1 MASTALARAKEQIS
15 SLSKRASQL
24 RSSSPVQAGMN
35 AGIVV
40 GSAAAAGA
48 LDAALPDLMGVK
60 PSLGAGLILAGA
72 GFAMKSPKMILSS
85 AGMLAPH
92 AYMAANDAAE
102 NAMAGSAATDDTE
115 E

>member
-24 RSSSPVQAGMN
+24 RGSSPVQAGMN
-35 AGIVV
+35 GAIVV

-48 LDAALPDLMGVK
+48 LDAAVPDLMGVK
-60 PSLGAGLILAGA
+60 PSLAAGLVAAGV
-72 GFAMKSPKMILSS
+72 GFAMKSPKVILSS

-92 AYMAANDAAE
+92 AYLAANDAASA
-102 NAMAGSAATDDTE
+102 AMAGGDDDTE

>member
-15 SLSKRASQL
+15 SLSRRANQL
-24 RSSSPVQAGMN
+24 RGSSPVQAGMN

-48 LDAALPDLMGVK
+48 LDAVVPDVMGVK

-72 GFAMKSPKMILSS
+72 GFATKSPKLIMSS

-92 AYMAANDAAE
+92 AYLAANDAASS
-102 NAMAGSAATDDTE
+102 AMASSDDDDTE